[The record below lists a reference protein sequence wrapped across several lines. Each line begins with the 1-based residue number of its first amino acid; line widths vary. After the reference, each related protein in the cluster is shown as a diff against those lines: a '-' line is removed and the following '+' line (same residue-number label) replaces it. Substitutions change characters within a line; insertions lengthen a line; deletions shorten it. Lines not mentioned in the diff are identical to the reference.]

1 MRDYQLYLGLLW
13 VDQRRS
19 ARPGCKNGEMQQKIS
34 DNRETLLSAFVRCG
48 DAQRLGAGSNDTT
61 VATVMYRD
69 DEMVRATK
77 IHVHLIPDL
86 RAGYV
91 PKVPFVCP
99 TRDAYLPYNTV
110 SFIF

>member
-1 MRDYQLYLGLLW
+1 MRDYELYLGLLW
-13 VDQRRS
+13 VDQSRS

-34 DNRETLLSAFVRCG
+34 DNREISASVRCG

-61 VATVMYRD
+61 VVAVMYRD
-69 DEMVRATK
+69 DERARATR

-91 PKVPFVCP
+91 PKSRSYVEPFVGSKLS
-99 TRDAYLPYNTV
+99 R
-110 SFIF
+110 